1 MRDGRNR
8 HDRDVQAPFQ
18 PSRVSDAYRSMSPEL
33 AVDDLLVFARSDG
46 AWRLSGGSGR
56 GTSWAGIVS
65 VTPGEEPLLQRA
77 WDSGMP
83 VRVANEAPVR
93 VAGPYWTSHAVVVPV
108 GDDHLVVFGSSQP
121 IRAAEGRLI
130 RAATDAVAATG
141 TVPPAKLVADELE
154 LVHAVRE
161 LMDYRPERIA
171 DTARH
176 VATVAGRALSCELS
190 GASVRLGDGLVS
202 EAIDLDRG
210 VAIPIDLL
218 VTPGEGIGG
227 AASPL
232 ILEQDLAA
240 EDAERHDELVSR
252 LTLPIGYP
260 DAFGV
265 LVLGHT
271 SRRPRGFTEL
281 CQRIGRALADASEL
295 LLSQA
300 EAREVLA
307 AERDL
312 LARLARTDPLTGLDN
327 RVGWHEAIRTES
339 ARLARHGGEASV
351 VSVDIDGLKQVNDR
365 LGHHAGDL
373 LIQGAAD
380 LLEESSRASDHVA
393 RVGGDE
399 FLVLLPETDAHGAR
413 RFAAR
418 IRRQA
423 RRWRHEHP
431 GLTMSLSVGWAC
443 AGPEGDLPG
452 AVVRADRLMYRR
464 KRQQART
471 ESRRTRGAGAVA
483 APVRRS
489 QKS

>member
-1 MRDGRNR
+1 
-8 HDRDVQAPFQ
+8 VQTRLHPAG
-18 PSRVSDAYRSMSPEL
+18 VSDAYRSLPPEL

-46 AWRLSGGSGR
+46 DWPLTGGTGR

-65 VTPGEEPLLQRA
+65 VVLGEEPLLQRA

-83 VRVANEAPVR
+83 VRLDNETPVR
-93 VAGPYWTSHAVVVPV
+93 VAGPYWSSHVAVVPV

-121 IRAAEGRLI
+121 IRAAGGRLI

-141 TVPPAKLVADELE
+141 TVPPAKLIADELE

-176 VATVAGRALSCELS
+176 VAIVAARALSCEIS
-190 GASVRLGDGLVS
+190 GTFVRLADGSVS
-202 EAIDLDRG
+202 EAIDLDRDLP
-210 VAIPIDLL
+210 IPFDLL
-218 VTPGEGIGG
+218 LPAGEVVARGPV
-227 AASPL
+227 ASPV
-232 ILEQDLAA
+232 LEQDVAPGDG
-240 EDAERHDELVSR
+240 EGHPELISR

-260 DAFGV
+260 DPFGL

-271 SRRPRGFTEL
+271 ARRPRGFTEL

-327 RVGWHEAIRTES
+327 RVGWHEAIRAES
-339 ARLARHGGEASV
+339 ARLARYGGEASV
-351 VSVDIDGLKQVNDR
+351 VSIDIDGLKQVNDHH
-365 LGHHAGDL
+365 GHQAGDL
-373 LIQGAAD
+373 LIQAAAE
-380 LLEESSRASDHVA
+380 LLQESARASDHVA

-399 FLVLLPETDAHGAR
+399 FLVLLPHTDAAGAR
-413 RFAAR
+413 RFAGRLRRRAR
-418 IRRQA
+418 G
-423 RRWRHEHP
+423 WRSEHP
-431 GLTMSLSVGWAC
+431 RLAMSLSVGWAC

-452 AVVRADRLMYRR
+452 AVARADRLMYRR
-464 KRQQART
+464 KRQQARA
-471 ESRRTRGAGAVA
+471 EARRRRAAQTDRGAAGG
-483 APVRRS
+483 RS
-489 QKS
+489 